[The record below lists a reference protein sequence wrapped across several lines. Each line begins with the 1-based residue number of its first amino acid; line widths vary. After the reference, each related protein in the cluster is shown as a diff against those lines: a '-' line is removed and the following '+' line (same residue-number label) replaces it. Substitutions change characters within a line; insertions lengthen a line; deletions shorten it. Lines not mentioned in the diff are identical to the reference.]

1 MKVQD
6 IFRQMLDN
14 MDGIVGHTTGNPA
27 NSMRGT
33 DAATMV
39 IPHVDN
45 TDYTEKQTMIPPQ
58 FDAEQEHDCGC
69 SDECECH
76 DNYSAPDYEEEDALT
91 DIRQLAGV
99 QPIAI
104 VQI

>member
-6 IFRQMLDN
+6 IFRQMLDTL
-14 MDGIVGHTTGNPA
+14 DGVEHTTGNPSNA
-27 NSMRGT
+27 VDGTGESMII
-33 DAATMV
+33 A
-39 IPHVDN
+39 PVDN
-45 TDYTEKQTMIPPQ
+45 TDYTEKHTMIPAQ

-76 DNYSAPDYEEEDALT
+76 DNDGALDYEEEDALT
-91 DIRQLAGV
+91 DIRQLAGI